1 MSADTLV
8 LSRVPKGVE
17 PDGGKRRRIPEI
29 EGLRGL
35 AIALIVVYHLWFDRV
50 SGGVDVF
57 FLLSGFLITGSLLG
71 RVEGGGKIEF
81 GRFYSRI
88 TRRIVPPA
96 FLVLVGSLIAA
107 VWWLPQSRW
116 SDTWWDIVASAFYVQ
131 NWRLAENAVD
141 YLAVQNSAS
150 VVQHYWS
157 LAIQGQFYL
166 LWPLVIA
173 CVALVAAVL
182 KMSVRSVTWVAMVG
196 IFLASLAFSVY
207 STSVNQA
214 YAYFDTR
221 TRLWEFAL
229 GGLLVLVLPYMS
241 LGRLGAIGASWLGLG
256 GLLLTGVVF
265 TSGDE
270 FPGYAALLPTVAA
283 AALVAATH
291 SRSDTVVRRLL
302 RTYPMQKLGEISY
315 ALFLWHWPVL
325 ICYLAASGNSSLGLR
340 GGVLVIVCS
349 VTLAIATRWLIE
361 LRLPATG
368 LGQRTV
374 RGGFA
379 LGGGALA
386 IVLTASLVWY
396 ASMEWERSRIEQLQE
411 QHAEVYLGAA
421 WLDDAQPLP
430 EAPIMPDTLDAELD
444 RMDEVRQE
452 CHQDLQNAEL
462 IMCEFGAA
470 EAETTIVMV
479 GASRV
484 WHWLPAMVKAA
495 ENQDWRIV
503 TMVKSSC
510 LFTTDDQVSQGQP
523 YTSCYEWM
531 DSVAN
536 ELENNPPDLVF
547 TTGTRVGDDGE
558 VLPDGYVER
567 WRQLEELNIDI
578 AAVRDT
584 PRVGFDVPECV
595 DEHGP
600 QARECGRP
608 RADYYPRELNE
619 VLSEAELPSNIDFID
634 LTNYLC
640 EPEFCPAVIGNVLVY
655 RDNTH
660 LTATYVETMTPYLES
675 ELARL

>member
-8 LSRVPKGVE
+8 LPRVPKNVKPE
-17 PDGGKRRRIPEI
+17 EGKRRRIPEI

-57 FLLSGFLITGSLLG
+57 LLLSGFLITGSLLG
-71 RVEGGGKIEF
+71 AVERGGKIEF

-96 FLVLVGSLIAA
+96 FLVLVGALIAA
-107 VWWLPQSRW
+107 VLWLPQSRW

-141 YLAVQNSAS
+141 YLAAQNSAS

-173 CVALVAAVL
+173 AVALISKASKV
-182 KMSVRSVTWVAMVG
+182 SVRTVAWAAMAS
-196 IFLASLAFSVY
+196 IFVASLTFSVY
-207 STSVNQA
+207 STSANQA

-221 TRLWEFAL
+221 ARLWEFAL
-229 GGLLVLVLPYMS
+229 GGLLVLVLPYLS
-241 LGRLGAIGASWLGLG
+241 LGRRGANTASWLGLG
-256 GLLLTGVVF
+256 GLVLTGVVF
-265 TSGDE
+265 TGDE

-283 AALVAATH
+283 AALIAAAH

-302 RTYPMQKLGEISY
+302 RASLIQKLGEISY

-325 ICYLAASGNSSLGLR
+325 IYYLAASGNSSLGLR
-340 GGVLVIVCS
+340 GGALVIACS
-349 VTLAIATRWLIE
+349 VVLAIATRWLIE

-379 LGGGALA
+379 LGGGALV

-396 ASMEWERSRIEQLQE
+396 ASMAWERNRIEQLQE
-411 QHAEVYLGAA
+411 HHADSYLGAA
-421 WLDDAQPLP
+421 WLEEAQTLP
-430 EAPIMPDTLDAELD
+430 EAPIVPDTLDAALD
-444 RMDEVRQE
+444 RMDDVREE
-452 CHQDLQNAEL
+452 CHQDLQSAEL
-462 IMCEFGAA
+462 ITCEFGAA
-470 EAETTIVMV
+470 DADTTITMV

-484 WHWLPAMVKAA
+484 WHWLPAMVEVA
-495 ENQDWRIV
+495 ENQNWRVV

-510 LFTTDDQVSQGQP
+510 LFTTDDQISQGQP
-523 YTSCYEWM
+523 YTSCYEWL
-531 DSVAN
+531 DSVTE
-536 ELENNPPDLVF
+536 ELEGDPPDLVF

-558 VLPDGYVER
+558 ILPDGYLER
-567 WRQLEELNIDI
+567 WQQLEDLGINI
-578 AAVRDT
+578 AAIRDT

-600 QARECGRP
+600 QSQECGRP
-608 RADYYPRELNE
+608 RDDYYPRALAE
-619 VLSEAELPSNIDFID
+619 VLDEAELPSNIDFID
-634 LTNYLC
+634 LTDYLC

-660 LTATYVETMTPYLES
+660 LTATYVETMAPYLEA
-675 ELARL
+675 ELAQL